1 MSIRVESWLTDSL
14 YSMLYVRLRRQF
26 FGKREIGSKT
36 KHKVVQDNFTIL
48 NERERYYLR
57 LYAVHGG
64 NVAHV
69 AKDADVTY
77 RRARRTIDIAI
88 RKMMSPEC
96 LVNARVIP
104 EFKHSG
110 DELEA
115 SNVLMPQTIKRLQQ
129 SGITTDGDLMFWYKL
144 GPKYLFRIPEIGQ
157 GRIIE
162 ILSHL
167 VDKRLIDN

>member
-14 YSMLYVRLRRQF
+14 YSILYSRLRKRF
-26 FGKREIGSKT
+26 FGKREIGSIT
-36 KHKVVQDNFTIL
+36 IHKVVQQNLTVL
-48 NERERYYLR
+48 SERERYFLR
-57 LYAVHGG
+57 LYAIHGT

-77 RRARRTIDIAI
+77 KRARRTLDIAI

-96 LVNARVIP
+96 LVNAKVIP
-104 EFKHSG
+104 EFKHRG
-110 DELEA
+110 LDLEK
-115 SNVLMPQTIKRLQQ
+115 SNIFSKQTVKRLAH
-129 SGITTDGDLMFWYKL
+129 SNITSDEDLLFWYKL
-144 GPKYLFRIPEIGQ
+144 GPKFLFRIPEIGE

-167 VDKRLIDN
+167 SDRKLII